1 MKTIQSGIVIAILL
15 LTLTVK
21 AQYVLKEADTQFELF
36 NYNKAIELYQKAY
49 HKKETLHAAERLA
62 ASYRLMD
69 NYQEAEKWY
78 AIASA
83 LPKSP
88 AENTLYYAKALQ
100 SNSKYEEAKTAYQKY
115 ISLKPE
121 VSTAQQQIWLASCD
135 SAQYWIKNPVLATLV
150 NEKGLNSVGSDW
162 GAVAYQ
168 QGIVFTS
175 DRNFPGSTK
184 GLKSKPFLKFDGST
198 KLPDPASYGWTGNE
212 YLRLYEKAGAND
224 SLKAFALNAETNY
237 HIGAATFTA
246 DGNTAYFTLT
256 RIPKKIIRKKGEPG
270 TINLEIYSSSK
281 NADGIWGKPVPF
293 KYNKV
298 NEWSVGD
305 PAISADGNL
314 LYFVSTMPG
323 GKGGTDIYSLVKNAD
338 GSWADAI
345 NVAAVNTNG
354 NERNPFAAADGN
366 FYFSSDGLIGMGGLD
381 IYKAKQIP
389 AGLDKPLNLG
399 YPINSPQD
407 DFAFNKG
414 LKGTGF
420 MASNRPGGTGNDDI
434 YSFTVR
440 MVINFNLEGIVYDRK
455 TNQPVGG
462 ALVTLTKQGG
472 GNLTAVTSSPG
483 NFKFKLDQDA
493 DYLLKAEKAAYSSD
507 AVTVTTMNLNSSS
520 TLRKDLFLETIV
532 LNKPIRIENIYYD
545 FDKSNIRPDAAREL
559 DKLISTMKTN
569 ETIGV
574 ELSSYTDSRGRDEYN
589 QWLSQKRANSAVQYI
604 ISNGIDKSRIT
615 GRGYGETQLLNRCT
629 NGVKCTE
636 AMHQL
641 NRRTEFKVVSQ

>member
-36 NYNKAIELYQKAY
+36 NYNKAIGLYQKAY
-49 HKKETLHAAERLA
+49 HKKKTLHAAQRLA

-69 NYQEAEKWY
+69 NYPEAEKWY
-78 AIASA
+78 AIAAA
-83 LPKSP
+83 LPESP
-88 AENTLYYAKALQ
+88 VENTLYYAKALQ
-100 SNSKYEEAKTAYQKY
+100 SNAKYNEAKTAYQHY

-135 SAQYWIKNPVLATLV
+135 SAQYWIKNPAPATLV
-150 NEKGLNSVGSDW
+150 NEKGLNSAGSDW

-175 DRNFPGSTK
+175 DRNFSGNTK
-184 GLKSKPFLKFDGST
+184 GLKSKPFLKFDGPT
-198 KLPDPASYGWTGNE
+198 KLPDPDNYGWTGNE
-212 YLRLYEKAGAND
+212 YLHLYEKAGAND
-224 SLKAFALNAETNY
+224 SLKAFAINAATNY
-237 HIGAATFTA
+237 HIGAVTFTA

-256 RIPKKIIRKKGEPG
+256 RIPKKMSRQKGEPA
-270 TINLEIYSSSK
+270 TINLEIYSSLKDASG
-281 NADGIWGKPVPF
+281 AWGKPVPF

-305 PAISADGNL
+305 PAISADGGQ

-323 GKGGTDIYSLVKNAD
+323 GKGGTDIYSVTKKAD
-338 GSWADAI
+338 GSWTDAI
-345 NVAAVNTNG
+345 NITAVNTDG

-381 IYKAKQIP
+381 IYKAKQNP
-389 AGLDKPLNLG
+389 AGLDKPVNMG
-399 YPINSPQD
+399 YPVNSPQD

-414 LKGTGF
+414 LKDTGF
-420 MASNRPGGTGNDDI
+420 MASNRPGGIGNDDI
-434 YSFTVR
+434 YSFTVK
-440 MVINFNLEGIVYDRK
+440 MSLYFNLEGTVYDRK
-455 TNQPVGG
+455 TNQPVAG
-462 ALVTLTKQGG
+462 AVVTLSKQGG
-472 GNLTAVTSSPG
+472 GNLTAVTTNQG
-483 NFKFKLDQDA
+483 TFKFNLDQAA
-493 DYLLKAEKAAYSSD
+493 DYTLKGEKTNYSSD
-507 AVTVTTMNLNSSS
+507 AVTVTTRNLSSS
-520 TLRKDLFLETIV
+520 ATLHQDLFLETII
-532 LNKPIRIENIYYD
+532 LDKPIRIARIYYD

-559 DKLISTMKTN
+559 DKLVSTMKTN

-604 ISNGIDKSRIT
+604 ISRGIDKSRIT
-615 GRGYGETQLLNRCT
+615 GHGYGETQLLNHCE

-636 AMHQL
+636 AMHQF
-641 NRRTEFKVVSQ
+641 NRRTEFKVISQ